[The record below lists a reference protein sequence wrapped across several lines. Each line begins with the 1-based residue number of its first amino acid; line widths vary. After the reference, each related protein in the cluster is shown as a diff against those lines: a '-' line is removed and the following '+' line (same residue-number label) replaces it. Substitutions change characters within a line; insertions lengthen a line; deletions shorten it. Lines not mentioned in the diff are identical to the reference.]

1 MITFGRNSSSRL
13 FHNPKD
19 PFISMVSFWH
29 CQPNIYRILTHI
41 IYHLWRFWTMFGHFW
56 LWSIF
61 NRIKDGIEFA
71 YLTKIQQFVL
81 YWTIC
86 SVCLGQFSLNS
97 SQWKWTSTLRLIQN
111 GRSVDQSGR
120 SNLSPV
126 TQVYPRLSGILPWR
140 KPLSVEKSISLC
152 DIF

>member
-61 NRIKDGIEFA
+61 NRIKDGIELA

-86 SVCLGQFSLNS
+86 SVCLVQYSLNS
-97 SQWKWTSTLRLIQN
+97 SQWNWTSNIFDPSKWTVRWSKWTVQLEPSDTGLSSFIGHFTL
-111 GRSVDQSGR
+111 
-120 SNLSPV
+120 
-126 TQVYPRLSGILPWR
+126 T
-140 KPLSVEKSISLC
+140 
-152 DIF
+152 